1 MVDKCQAIA
10 RRKSAENR
18 KRTWCTPLIYH
29 ALPMFT
35 HGKWPIY
42 SWFTYQTCSSSAML
56 VYQRVAA

>member
-42 SWFTYQTCSSSAML
+42 SWFTY
-56 VYQRVAA
+56 